1 MNVPESATET
11 TMGETAVTLW
21 SYRTFEAILA
31 TDGHHSLAYSFALV
45 AVRWKALMRDVLEV
59 CRKASDTPIFR
70 RRR

>member
-1 MNVPESATET
+1 MTEQEAVYEELKRRGYPEAT
-11 TMGETAVTLW
+11 A
-21 SYRTFEAILA
+21 AILA